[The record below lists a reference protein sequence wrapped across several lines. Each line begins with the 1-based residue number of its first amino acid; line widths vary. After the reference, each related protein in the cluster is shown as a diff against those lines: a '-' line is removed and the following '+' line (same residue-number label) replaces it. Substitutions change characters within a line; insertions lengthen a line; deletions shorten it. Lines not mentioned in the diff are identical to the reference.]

1 MQNNLKNIKYY
12 KCKKINKKKAY
23 IVLIFICIM
32 TYLICNMITIYGLEE
47 KDIIGET
54 RVKLNQGEQKELVYT
69 IDRKYILQID
79 KVRKNNANTAIIK
92 TYTSESSPNKVFV
105 EIKGMSKGTTEMNIY
120 YNYTT
125 TSRIVDKYS
134 SIIKKVVVEVG
145 NDVQNTSSSNNTN
158 NNGNSNNIEG
168 KVSETNIDRK
178 NGGNNSLTGESN
190 NQSNQTRDEKTK
202 ENLTII
208 TSKEIDEIFN
218 NIRDTKNKDE
228 TTKENNAESDI
239 EREQKKEEDKK
250 ILENAEKD
258 ENLFKTMVL
267 IGTIIALSV
276 HIYKYIKFER

>member
-12 KCKKINKKKAY
+12 KCKKINKKKAN
-23 IVLIFICIM
+23 IVLIFIYIM
-32 TYLICNMITIYGLEE
+32 TYLICNIITIYGLEE

-79 KVRKNNANTAIIK
+79 KVRKNNVNTAIIK

-105 EIKGMSKGTTEMNIY
+105 EIKGMSRGTTEMNIY

-190 NQSNQTRDEKTK
+190 NKSNQTGDEKTK
-202 ENLTII
+202 ENLTVI
-208 TSKEIDEIFN
+208 TSKDIDEIFN
-218 NIRDTKNKDE
+218 NIRDIQNKDE
-228 TTKENNAESDI
+228 ITKENNVESDI
-239 EREQKKEEDKK
+239 EREQKKEEDRK